1 MRRTTFAVLLGGYA
15 LIGCNSILGIE
26 EGNLR
31 SEGGVSANANEGGTS
46 ADSAPEGGM
55 LRALDC
61 GFVFAA
67 HRTIADLSSET
78 GAGRT
83 YSEQLFAEA
92 VPSAFLVRVVAYH
105 SGASLP
111 FEMYSVDAKDNGTS
125 NKLATEM
132 STPLDLRR
140 IDPSSLGL
148 LAASTGP
155 GGATLNEY
163 VIADADGL
171 TPKLVTGPP
180 PNLGMVDQVTGGFLP
195 EP

>member
-1 MRRTTFAVLLGGYA
+1 MRRASFAVLLGGCA
-15 LIGCNSILGIE
+15 LIGCNSVLGIE

-31 SEGGVSANANEGGTS
+31 SEGGAAEGGIANN
-46 ADSAPEGGM
+46 ADSAAEGGM

-83 YSEQLFAEA
+83 YSEQLLAEA

-105 SGASLP
+105 AGANLP

-125 NKLATEM
+125 TKLATEM
-132 STPLDLRR
+132 STPLDMRR

-148 LAASTGP
+148 LT
-155 GGATLNEY
+155 AT
-163 VIADADGL
+163 
-171 TPKLVTGPP
+171 T
-180 PNLGMVDQVTGGFLP
+180 
-195 EP
+195 